1 MEEIARE
8 KKRIMRKWD
17 KKRKAVDTDEL
28 VGREWIEN
36 TKIWSRSSNRLKK
49 HMHEDINCSSQY
61 LLEDTI
67 VRESH

>member
-36 TKIWSRSSNRLKK
+36 TKIF
-49 HMHEDINCSSQY
+49 E
-61 LLEDTI
+61 
-67 VRESH
+67 